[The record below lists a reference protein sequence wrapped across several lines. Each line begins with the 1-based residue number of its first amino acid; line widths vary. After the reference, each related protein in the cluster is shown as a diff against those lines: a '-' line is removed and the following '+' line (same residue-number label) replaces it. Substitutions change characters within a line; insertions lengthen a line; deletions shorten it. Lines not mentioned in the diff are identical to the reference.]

1 MTGMT
6 KKRIAISIAM
16 ITWQNIIKDNKVD
29 KKLINKAE
37 IAIKFTAVV
46 QYLNVLFCILF
57 TQK

>member
-1 MTGMT
+1 MIFFEFAM
-6 KKRIAISIAM
+6 ISIAM